1 MLSLRMV
8 CKNLWK
14 KLPKETMK
22 KEYDAKRSRLE
33 EALIRNRHDLLKINL
48 QINQIIEGPG
58 EQRDQFI
65 QLMLENDDIVQDL
78 RLMKGGAYDDR
89 KLDEFGFVPY
99 HFSPI
104 SRIHGLNFWTIDI
117 PDKGC
122 GILLIPKEVYH

>member
-8 CKNLWK
+8 CKKLWE

-89 KLDEFGFVPY
+89 KLEEFGFVPY
-99 HFSPI
+99 NSSPI
-104 SRIHGLNFWTIDI
+104 S
-117 PDKGC
+117 
-122 GILLIPKEVYH
+122 